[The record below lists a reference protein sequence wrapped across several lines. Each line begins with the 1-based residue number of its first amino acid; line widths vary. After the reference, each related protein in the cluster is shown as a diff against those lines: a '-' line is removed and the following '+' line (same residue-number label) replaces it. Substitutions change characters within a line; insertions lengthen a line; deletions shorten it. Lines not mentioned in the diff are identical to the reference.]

1 LSQKQETHE
10 FTRGV
15 AHLFYAVD
23 GKGAYRN
30 TEPLSVTDK
39 EDLGTS
45 YYMLSGKGRTRIQS
59 YVAEL
64 NDWNQQISSAI
75 AGEGWVA
82 SGWCDI
88 GVFGALAPWDMAVG
102 VVLIREAGGVMK
114 EATSRSE
121 KWEDIQ
127 EGRVVFGNEEIVDS
141 TIDAL
146 SKNALITIKNTTYN
160 Y

>member
-1 LSQKQETHE
+1 
-10 FTRGV
+10 
-15 AHLFYAVD
+15 
-23 GKGAYRN
+23 
-30 TEPLSVTDK
+30 
-39 EDLGTS
+39 
-45 YYMLSGKGRTRIQS
+45 
-59 YVAEL
+59 
-64 NDWNQQISSAI
+64 
-75 AGEGWVA
+75 
-82 SGWCDI
+82 
-88 GVFGALAPWDMAVG
+88 VFGALAPWDMAVG